1 METENGKRGKMS
13 ACERNFQNKHM
24 RYVTAA
30 AETARISLAAA
41 KHNTKKNFPDKTHWI
56 QATV

>member
-1 METENGKRGKMS
+1 MKTEKREKEGEMS

-30 AETARISLAAA
+30 AESARISLAAA
-41 KHNTKKNFPDKTHWI
+41 KHKTKQKFPDKTH
-56 QATV
+56 